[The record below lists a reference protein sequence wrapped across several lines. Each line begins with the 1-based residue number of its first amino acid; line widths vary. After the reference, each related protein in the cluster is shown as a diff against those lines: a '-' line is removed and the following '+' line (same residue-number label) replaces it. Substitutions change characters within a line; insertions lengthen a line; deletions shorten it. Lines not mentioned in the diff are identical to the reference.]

1 MAACHS
7 VQKAEHTESWSEVM
21 EFPDHL
27 PSDTGLSS
35 VNCCISIGKCRWAR
49 LGGTVNYLVGLAEKS
64 SWRIW
69 KRIETAEKNVDSE
82 SRQIS
87 NAASAASWLQNMST
101 LQGCSSTQSLRDTA
115 RVNNGTRVKTL
126 L

>member
-1 MAACHS
+1 M
-7 VQKAEHTESWSEVM
+7 
-21 EFPDHL
+21 
-27 PSDTGLSS
+27 
-35 VNCCISIGKCRWAR
+35 
-49 LGGTVNYLVGLAEKS
+49 GLAEKS
-64 SWRIW
+64 SWHIW

-87 NAASAASWLQNMST
+87 NAVSAASWLQNVIT

-115 RVNNGTRVKTL
+115 RVNNGIRDKAL

>member
-7 VQKAEHTESWSEVM
+7 GQKAEHTESWSEVM
-21 EFPDHL
+21 EFSDHL

-35 VNCCISIGKCRWAR
+35 ANCCISIGECSWAR

-64 SWRIW
+64 SWHIW

-87 NAASAASWLQNMST
+87 NAASAASWLQNVST
-101 LQGCSSTQSLRDTA
+101 LQGCLF
-115 RVNNGTRVKTL
+115 
-126 L
+126 